1 MRSLFIFLLGIACL
15 LSSGCSN
22 ERSINGRSEQ
32 TAAKSVKI
40 MKEYLPT
47 DMRVEFELAYW
58 TTRDALRDKKEF
70 LNAVDGKTA
79 PEMIAVGRKYFDQ
92 QKAAGIEGYNKY
104 ASWDEML
111 AVLIQERKAQSLA
124 KTPEDK
130 RDKANN
136 LLYKLNP

>member
-1 MRSLFIFLLGIACL
+1 MRTLFVFLLGIACL
-15 LSSGCSN
+15 LSSACST

-40 MKEYLPT
+40 MKEYLPP

-58 TTRDALRDKKEF
+58 TTRNALPDKKEF
-70 LNAVDGKTA
+70 LSAVDGKTA

-92 QKAAGIEGYNKY
+92 QKAAGIQGYEKY
-104 ASWDEML
+104 ASWDEMV
-111 AVLIQERKAQSLA
+111 ATMIQERKAQSLA

-130 RDKANN
+130 RDKANDIM
-136 LLYKLNP
+136 YKLNP